1 MKDTIIIAL
10 LGALLLAAY
19 INFKELRT
27 MRTENAQ
34 IRKSG

>member
-19 INFKELRT
+19 INFQELRAL
-27 MRTENAQ
+27 RKENSQ